1 MRNLWYIWAVLLFV
15 GCAEAPVEERET
27 ESEVTVE
34 EEGQSEEK
42 KSFEMY
48 ELSEMSAIM
57 QHMYQLNE
65 QLKERIETGGELGS
79 YSESFER
86 MLNAKMTNDKPMDDF
101 FKTHAE
107 TFLANQRSIYE
118 SPDQAKELYN
128 EAINSCIACHEVKCT
143 GPITKIEKL
152 FIK

>member
-1 MRNLWYIWAVLLFV
+1 MKYWLLL
-15 GCAEAPVEERET
+15 GCALLLLSCNESSTEELKVEEVAMED
-27 ESEVTVE
+27 
-34 EEGQSEEK
+34 K
-42 KSFEMY
+42 KDFEMY
-48 ELSEMSAIM
+48 EVSEMSAIM

-65 QLKERIETGGELGS
+65 QLKERIESGEELGS
-79 YSESFER
+79 FSVSFER

-118 SPDQAKELYN
+118 NPAQAKELYN

>member
-1 MRNLWYIWAVLLFV
+1 MKYWLLLGCALLFV
-15 GCAEAPVEERET
+15 ACTESSTEEVMVEEVAT
-27 ESEVTVE
+27 ED
-34 EEGQSEEK
+34 K
-42 KSFEMY
+42 KDFEMY

-65 QLKERIETGGELGS
+65 QLKERIESGEELGS
-79 YSESFER
+79 FSESFER

-118 SPDQAKELYN
+118 NPAQAKELYN

>member
-1 MRNLWYIWAVLLFV
+1 MKYWLLLGCALLFV
-15 GCAEAPVEERET
+15 SCNESSTEELKVEEVAMED
-27 ESEVTVE
+27 
-34 EEGQSEEK
+34 K
-42 KSFEMY
+42 KDFEMY
-48 ELSEMSAIM
+48 EVSEMSAIM

-65 QLKERIETGGELGS
+65 QLKERIESGEELGS
-79 YSESFER
+79 FSESFER

-118 SPDQAKELYN
+118 NPAQAKELYN
-128 EAINSCIACHEVKCT
+128 EAINSCVSCHEVKCT

>member
-1 MRNLWYIWAVLLFV
+1 MKYWFLLGCALLFV
-15 GCAEAPVEERET
+15 ACNESSTEELKVEEVAT
-27 ESEVTVE
+27 
-34 EEGQSEEK
+34 EEK
-42 KSFEMY
+42 KDFEMY

-65 QLKERIETGGELGS
+65 QLKERIESGEELGS
-79 YSESFER
+79 FSVSFER

-118 SPDQAKELYN
+118 NPAQAKELYN

>member
-1 MRNLWYIWAVLLFV
+1 MKNWLLLGCALLFV
-15 GCAEAPVEERET
+15 SCNESSTEELKVEEVAMED
-27 ESEVTVE
+27 
-34 EEGQSEEK
+34 K
-42 KSFEMY
+42 KDFEMY
-48 ELSEMSAIM
+48 EVSEMSAIM

-65 QLKERIETGGELGS
+65 QLKERIESGEELGS
-79 YSESFER
+79 FSESFER
-86 MLNAKMTNDKPMDDF
+86 MLIAKMTNDKPMDDF

-118 SPDQAKELYN
+118 NPAQAKELYN
-128 EAINSCIACHEVKCT
+128 EAINSCITCHEVKCT

>member
-1 MRNLWYIWAVLLFV
+1 MKYWFLLGWSLLFV
-15 GCAEAPVEERET
+15 ACSEAPTEEVEVEEDST
-27 ESEVTVE
+27 EA
-34 EEGQSEEK
+34 K
-42 KSFEMY
+42 KDFEMY

-65 QLKERIETGGELGS
+65 QLKERIESGEELGS
-79 YSESFER
+79 FSESFER

-118 SPDQAKELYN
+118 NPDQAKELYN

-152 FIK
+152 YIK

>member
-1 MRNLWYIWAVLLFV
+1 MKYWFLLGCALLFV
-15 GCAEAPVEERET
+15 ACNESSTEEVKVEEVAT
-27 ESEVTVE
+27 
-34 EEGQSEEK
+34 EEK
-42 KSFEMY
+42 KDFEMY

-65 QLKERIETGGELGS
+65 QLKERIESGEELGS
-79 YSESFER
+79 FSESFER

-118 SPDQAKELYN
+118 NPAQAKELYN

>member
-1 MRNLWYIWAVLLFV
+1 MKYWLLLGCALLFV
-15 GCAEAPVEERET
+15 SCNESSTEELKVEEVAMED
-27 ESEVTVE
+27 
-34 EEGQSEEK
+34 K
-42 KSFEMY
+42 KDFEMY
-48 ELSEMSAIM
+48 EVSEMSAIM

-65 QLKERIETGGELGS
+65 QLKERIESGEELGS
-79 YSESFER
+79 FSESFER

-118 SPDQAKELYN
+118 NPAQAKELYN

>member
-1 MRNLWYIWAVLLFV
+1 MKYWLLLGCALLFV
-15 GCAEAPVEERET
+15 SCNESSTEELKVEEVAMEDN
-27 ESEVTVE
+27 
-34 EEGQSEEK
+34 K
-42 KSFEMY
+42 DFEMY
-48 ELSEMSAIM
+48 EVSEMSAIM

-65 QLKERIETGGELGS
+65 QLKERIESGEELGS
-79 YSESFER
+79 FSESFER
-86 MLNAKMTNDKPMDDF
+86 MLIAKMTNDKPMDDF

-118 SPDQAKELYN
+118 NPAQAKELYN
-128 EAINSCIACHEVKCT
+128 EAINSCITCHEVKCT

>member
-1 MRNLWYIWAVLLFV
+1 MKYWLLLGWALLFV
-15 GCAEAPVEERET
+15 SCNESSTEELKVEEVAMED
-27 ESEVTVE
+27 
-34 EEGQSEEK
+34 K
-42 KSFEMY
+42 KDFEMY
-48 ELSEMSAIM
+48 EVSEMSAIM

-65 QLKERIETGGELGS
+65 QLKERIESGEELGS
-79 YSESFER
+79 FSESFER

-118 SPDQAKELYN
+118 NPAQAKELYN

>member
-1 MRNLWYIWAVLLFV
+1 MKYWLLLGCALLFV
-15 GCAEAPVEERET
+15 SCNESSTEELKVEEVAMED
-27 ESEVTVE
+27 
-34 EEGQSEEK
+34 EK
-42 KSFEMY
+42 DFEMY
-48 ELSEMSAIM
+48 EVSEMSAIM

-65 QLKERIETGGELGS
+65 QLKERIESGEELGS
-79 YSESFER
+79 FSESFER

-118 SPDQAKELYN
+118 NPAQAKELYN

>member
-1 MRNLWYIWAVLLFV
+1 MKYWFYLGCTLLFV
-15 GCAEAPVEERET
+15 ACNEASTEEVKVEEVAT
-27 ESEVTVE
+27 ED
-34 EEGQSEEK
+34 K
-42 KSFEMY
+42 KDFEMY

-65 QLKERIETGGELGS
+65 QLKERIESGEELGVF
-79 YSESFER
+79 SESFER

-107 TFLANQRSIYE
+107 TFLNDQRSIYE
-118 SPDQAKELYN
+118 NPEQAKELYN

-143 GPITKIEKL
+143 GPIEKIEKL
-152 FIK
+152 IIK

>member
-1 MRNLWYIWAVLLFV
+1 MKYWLLLGCALLFV
-15 GCAEAPVEERET
+15 SCNESSTEELKVEEVAMED
-27 ESEVTVE
+27 
-34 EEGQSEEK
+34 K
-42 KSFEMY
+42 KDFEMY
-48 ELSEMSAIM
+48 EVSEMSAIM

-65 QLKERIETGGELGS
+65 QLKERIESGEELGS
-79 YSESFER
+79 FSESFER

-118 SPDQAKELYN
+118 NPAQAKELYN
-128 EAINSCIACHEVKCT
+128 EAINSCISCHEVKCT

-152 FIK
+152 YIK

>member
-1 MRNLWYIWAVLLFV
+1 MKYWLLLGCALLFV
-15 GCAEAPVEERET
+15 SCNESSTEELKVEEVAMED
-27 ESEVTVE
+27 
-34 EEGQSEEK
+34 K
-42 KSFEMY
+42 KDFEMY
-48 ELSEMSAIM
+48 EVSEMSAIM

-65 QLKERIETGGELGS
+65 QLKERIESGEELGS
-79 YSESFER
+79 FSESFER
-86 MLNAKMTNDKPMDDF
+86 MLIAKMTNDKPMDDF

-118 SPDQAKELYN
+118 NPAQAKELYN
-128 EAINSCIACHEVKCT
+128 EAINSCITCHEVKCT

>member
-1 MRNLWYIWAVLLFV
+1 MKYFLFYVGVLLFT
-15 GCAEAPVEERET
+15 GCAEVPSEEVIAT
-27 ESEVTVE
+27 DEV
-34 EEGQSEEK
+34 QSEEK

-65 QLKERIETGGELGS
+65 QLKQRIENGEELGDF
-79 YSESFER
+79 SESFER
-86 MLNAKMTNDKPMDDF
+86 MLEAKMTNDKPMDDF
-101 FKTHAE
+101 FKTHAA

-118 SPDQAKELYN
+118 NPDQAKELYN

-143 GPITKIEKL
+143 GPIEKIEKL

>member
-1 MRNLWYIWAVLLFV
+1 MKYWLLLGCALLFV
-15 GCAEAPVEERET
+15 SCNESFTEELKVEEVAMED
-27 ESEVTVE
+27 
-34 EEGQSEEK
+34 K
-42 KSFEMY
+42 KDFEMY
-48 ELSEMSAIM
+48 EVSEMSAIM

-65 QLKERIETGGELGS
+65 QLKERIESGEELGS
-79 YSESFER
+79 FSESFER

-118 SPDQAKELYN
+118 NPAQAKELYN

-152 FIK
+152 YIK

>member
-1 MRNLWYIWAVLLFV
+1 MKYWFLLGCALLFIACNGSSTEEV
-15 GCAEAPVEERET
+15 KVEEVAT
-27 ESEVTVE
+27 
-34 EEGQSEEK
+34 EEK
-42 KSFEMY
+42 KDFEMY

-65 QLKERIETGGELGS
+65 QLKERIESGEELGS
-79 YSESFER
+79 FSESFER

-118 SPDQAKELYN
+118 NPSQAKELYN

>member
-1 MRNLWYIWAVLLFV
+1 MKYWLLLGCALLFV
-15 GCAEAPVEERET
+15 SCNESFTEELKVEEVAMED
-27 ESEVTVE
+27 
-34 EEGQSEEK
+34 K
-42 KSFEMY
+42 KDFEMY
-48 ELSEMSAIM
+48 EVSEMSAIM

-65 QLKERIETGGELGS
+65 QLKERIESGEELGS
-79 YSESFER
+79 FSESFER

-118 SPDQAKELYN
+118 NPAQAKELYN

>member
-1 MRNLWYIWAVLLFV
+1 MKYWFLLGSSLLFV
-15 GCAEAPVEERET
+15 ACNEAPAEKVEVG
-27 ESEVTVE
+27 EVAT
-34 EEGQSEEK
+34 EEK
-42 KSFEMY
+42 KDFEMY

-65 QLKERIETGGELGS
+65 QLKERIESGKELGS
-79 YSESFER
+79 FSESFER

-107 TFLANQRSIYE
+107 TFLNDQRSIYE
-118 SPDQAKELYN
+118 NPEQAKELYN

-143 GPITKIEKL
+143 GPIEKIEKL
-152 FIK
+152 IIK

>member
-1 MRNLWYIWAVLLFV
+1 MKYWLLLGCALLFV
-15 GCAEAPVEERET
+15 SCNESSTEELKVEEVAMED
-27 ESEVTVE
+27 
-34 EEGQSEEK
+34 K
-42 KSFEMY
+42 KDFEMY
-48 ELSEMSAIM
+48 EVSEMAAIM
-57 QHMYQLNE
+57 QHMYKLNE
-65 QLKERIETGGELGS
+65 QLKERIESGEELGS
-79 YSESFER
+79 FSESFER

-118 SPDQAKELYN
+118 NPAQAKELYN